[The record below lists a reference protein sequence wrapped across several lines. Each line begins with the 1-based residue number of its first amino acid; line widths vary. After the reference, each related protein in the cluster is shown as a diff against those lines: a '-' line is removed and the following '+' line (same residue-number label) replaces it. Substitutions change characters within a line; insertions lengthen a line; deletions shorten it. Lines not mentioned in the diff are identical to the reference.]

1 MNSEPA
7 LPTTSVDASVPLS
20 LANTYSQVRLKSE
33 GEKILLI
40 LPKLTHKETPT
51 DWSQLWQE
59 LKYCLK
65 TGEHS
70 WQTGTAVHLLVQD
83 RLLDTRQLHMIAEAL
98 REVNL
103 QLKWINTSRRQTAV
117 AAATAGYCVEQEL
130 LAPSLSIPSQSPQT
144 PLAEP
149 LYLKTTVR
157 SGIEI
162 RHPGTVIVQGDIN
175 PGGKVIADG
184 DILVWGYLR
193 GIAHAGAL
201 GNQESLIMALRM
213 EPTQLRIGDAIA
225 RSPAALPEEF
235 EPEVA
240 YMTQEGI
247 RLTKAINFTK
257 THTFSHD
264 LRTWTDKGMHR
275 LRDAGMW

>member
-1 MNSEPA
+1 MNSQPA
-7 LPTTSVDASVPLS
+7 LPTTSVDVSPPLS
-20 LANTYSQVRLKSE
+20 LANPYSQVRLKSE

-40 LPKLTHKETPT
+40 LPRLTQKEPT
-51 DWSQLWQE
+51 GDWSQVWQE
-59 LKYCLK
+59 LKYSLK
-65 TGEHS
+65 TGERS
-70 WQTGTAVHLLVQD
+70 WQTETPVYLIVQD
-83 RLLDTRQLHMIAEAL
+83 RLLDTRQLQLIAEAL
-98 REVNL
+98 GEVDL

-130 LAPSLSIPSQSPQT
+130 LAPSLSIPFQSPQT

-213 EPTQLRIGDAIA
+213 EPTQLRIADAIA

-240 YMTQEGI
+240 YITQEGI
-247 RLTKAINFTK
+247 RLTKAINFAK
-257 THTFSHD
+257 THIFTKE
-264 LRTWTDKGMHR
+264 LRAWMDKKV
-275 LRDAGMW
+275 